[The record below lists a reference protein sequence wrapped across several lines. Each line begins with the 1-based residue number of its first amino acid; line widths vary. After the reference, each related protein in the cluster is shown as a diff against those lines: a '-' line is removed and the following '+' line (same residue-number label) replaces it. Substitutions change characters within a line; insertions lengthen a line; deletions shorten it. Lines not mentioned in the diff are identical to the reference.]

1 MRKLSLSRWLAGGT
15 RAHKPQLL
23 TCFMAGTNNLC
34 MGPSQEDF
42 QRKRL
47 QRLRRLPG
55 EVSWHYNNTRCR
67 RPTQQRVLCVIRTLL
82 FGPGPGPVFAPSVL
96 LFHPV
101 RKASPPEPKRPPNSL
116 LSLSRYRGRRRPFFS
131 LPRANAKKRT
141 KVREKKTRGGKYSGK
156 KDIFLLLRC
165 FSSCVI
171 ALR

>member
-101 RKASPPEPKRPPNSL
+101 RKASPPEPKRPPEFPLKSEP
-116 LSLSRYRGRRRPFFS
+116 LSRPKETFF
-131 LPRANAKKRT
+131 LPASGQCEETNKSQ
-141 KVREKKTRGGKYSGK
+141 REKDERGKILGQKGYLPPPPM
-156 KDIFLLLRC
+156 F
-165 FSSCVI
+165 
-171 ALR
+171 